1 MGIRKRRGDEIQVIY
16 INTYCYETDRQKY
29 KTNIEDLFR
38 NTVMNDEV
46 DSRDAD
52 LMWIIDQARYQGNN
66 TITNFMDCVTS
77 TVNLSRGL
85 KTLLVIRWFIK
96 NNRQDLYFDITS
108 CGNNVMEQL
117 IDEVKGTDVYFLT
130 RNYAILCNKY
140 ADILVNNTY
149 RIKALS
155 DLASLGGKLYA
166 PNHSF

>member
-108 CGNNVMEQL
+108 CGNNVME
-117 IDEVKGTDVYFLT
+117 
-130 RNYAILCNKY
+130 
-140 ADILVNNTY
+140 
-149 RIKALS
+149 
-155 DLASLGGKLYA
+155 
-166 PNHSF
+166 